1 MHMVRIFSANAL
13 LTRNWLFGL
22 ILGLGCIAHA
32 SAAGFEPPPLAQQ
45 PGTEHHA
52 GKVIW
57 AELVTPNLGAAEQF
71 YASLFGWTFRAASPP
86 DSHYALALLNGEP
99 VAGLIHHPLHAGEKQ
114 QPYWLTFIAVQDVD
128 AAGRAAVGSG
138 GKIVVAAHTY
148 AARGRQAVLTDPQGA
163 PFAVIASFSGD
174 APDYLAEN
182 GAWIWSS
189 LLTRD
194 PEAGIAFYQNVFGYE
209 VFDLQ
214 SDDGLQHAVLATD
227 NLARASVNSL
237 PSDAEHRQSHWLN
250 FVRVR
255 NATDTATKAV
265 ALGGSVLVAPRVD
278 RHGGKFA
285 VIADPAGAPFG
296 VMEWSDRDSKE
307 VSK

>member
-1 MHMVRIFSANAL
+1 MNKVVDAAAPIRTWVL
-13 LTRNWLFGL
+13 GL
-22 ILGLGCIAHA
+22 ILGLGCIANA
-32 SAAGFEPPPLAQQ
+32 NAAAFEPPPIAGT

-57 AELVTPNLGAAEQF
+57 AELVTPNLETAERF
-71 YASLFGWTFRAASPP
+71 YATLFGWTFKVQPTSG
-86 DSHYALALLNGEP
+86 HYALALLNGEP
-99 VAGLIHHPLHAGEKQ
+99 VAGLVHHPLREGEKR
-114 QPYWLTFIAVQDVD
+114 QPYWLTFIAVRDVD
-128 AAGRAAVGSG
+128 AADRIAVDGG
-138 GKIVVAAHTY
+138 GKIVVAPRTY

-163 PFAVIASFSGD
+163 PFAVIASLSGD

-194 PEAGIAFYQNVFGYE
+194 AEAGIAFYQNVFGYE

-214 SDDGLQHAVLATD
+214 SDDGLQHAVLSTD
-227 NLARASVNSL
+227 NLARASVNAL
-237 PSDAEHRQSHWLN
+237 PVDAVHRQSHWLN
-250 FVRVR
+250 FVRV
-255 NATDTATKAV
+255 ADAADTATRAV
-265 ALGGSVLVAPRVD
+265 AAGGRILVAPRVD

-296 VMEWSDRDSKE
+296 VMEWSDADSKE
-307 VSK
+307 QSK

>member
-1 MHMVRIFSANAL
+1 MFKRFNGAAPFLIMGLMLSVGPIASANAA
-13 LTRNWLFGL
+13 N
-22 ILGLGCIAHA
+22 
-32 SAAGFEPPPLAQQ
+32 FEPPPIADK
-45 PGTEHHA
+45 PGTEHHV

-57 AELVTPNLGAAEQF
+57 AELVTPNRREAERF
-71 YASLFGWTFRAASPP
+71 YGGLFGWTFEEQTS
-86 DSHYALALLNGEP
+86 SNGHYALALLNGEP
-99 VAGLIHHPLHAGEKQ
+99 VAGLIHHPLHEGEKQ

-128 AAGRAAVGSG
+128 AAGRTAVSSG
-138 GKIVVAAHTY
+138 GKIVVAPHTY

-194 PEAGIAFYQNVFGYE
+194 PEAGIAFYQNIFGYD

-227 NLARASVNSL
+227 DFARASVNTL
-237 PSDAEHRQSHWLN
+237 PVDALHRQSHWLN
-250 FVRVR
+250 FVRVAD
-255 NATDTATKAV
+255 ATEAATRAV

-278 RHGGKFA
+278 RHGGRFA

-296 VMEWSDRDSKE
+296 VMEWKDDDSKE
-307 VSK
+307 GSK